1 VIGRKSLTVMVS
13 LLMVSLL
20 SSSFLSSSPA
30 IADSASSMLS
40 RSNAT
45 STSFISSPLTW
56 KPCQAALTL
65 DCSTLTVPL
74 DYEKPS
80 GKTLSIAVNRLK
92 ATSSAKRIG
101 VLLVNP
107 GGPGGS
113 GIDFAQRAA
122 ALFSQS
128 VRASF
133 DIIGFDPRGVGRS
146 QGIQCLTPKQLD
158 RFFAAD
164 PSPDTPAEVDELFS
178 VSSELA
184 SACTKKYGVEFLKQ
198 VGTRNVARD
207 MDLLRAALNEET
219 VSMLGLSY
227 GSLLGATFADLF
239 PGRVRAFAL
248 DGALDASVSLDGRAL
263 EQAKG
268 FERALRL
275 FVDDCA
281 LRTACSKRLG
291 KDPMVTIDGVLAS
304 VETKPMKVGRRK
316 VGPGEAML
324 GLVRP
329 LYSERRGW
337 PQLEAA
343 LVDAKAGQGAKLL
356 ALSDAYTDRGRDGTY
371 GSLMEA
377 NVAVNCADVSSQ
389 PDPQHYARLAKQF
402 VAVAPHFGEALAYG
416 NVVCAAWP
424 VKGAPSGW
432 KTPAKGTPTMLV
444 IGTRND
450 PATPYVWA
458 QQMAA
463 GFERGVLLTW
473 EGNSHTAYFSGNQC
487 VRAKI
492 DDYLIAQIIPRTG
505 TACPA

>member
-1 VIGRKSLTVMVS
+1 MAGYKSLILMMS
-13 LLMVSLL
+13 LLAPSLCSL
-20 SSSFLSSSPA
+20 PA
-30 IADSASSMLS
+30 IADSSQSASSP
-40 RSNAT
+40 A
-45 STSFISSPLTW
+45 FISPPLTW
-56 KPCQAALTL
+56 KPCRVAPTL
-65 DCSTLTVPL
+65 DCSTLAVPL
-74 DYEKPS
+74 DYEKPA
-80 GKTLSIAVNRLK
+80 GETIGIAVNRLK
-92 ATSSAKRIG
+92 ATNSTKRIG

-133 DIIGFDPRGVGRS
+133 DIIGFDPRGVGQS
-146 QGIQCLTPKQLD
+146 EGIQCLTPKQID

-164 PSPDTPAEVDELFS
+164 PSPDSPAELDELFA

-207 MDLLRAALNEET
+207 MDVLRVALNEET

-227 GSLLGATFADLF
+227 GSLLGATYADMF
-239 PGRVRAFAL
+239 PQRVRAFAL
-248 DGALDASVSLDGRAL
+248 DGALDAPVSLDGRAL

-281 LRTACSKRLG
+281 SRTSCSNRLG
-291 KDPMVTIDGVLAS
+291 KDPMVTIDDVLAR

-343 LVDAKAGQGAKLL
+343 LADAKDGRGAKLL

-371 GSLMEA
+371 GSLMES

-389 PDPQHYARLAKQF
+389 PDRQHYARLAKQF
-402 VAVAPHFGEALAYG
+402 VAVAPHFGAALAYG

-424 VKGAPSGW
+424 VKGAPNGW
-432 KTPAKGTPTMLV
+432 KTPAKGAPTMLV

-473 EGNSHTAYFSGNQC
+473 EGNSHTSYFSGNQC
-487 VRAKI
+487 VRTKI
-492 DDYLIAQIIPRTG
+492 DDYLIDQTIPRVG
-505 TACPA
+505 TTCAA